1 MLSLW
6 RLTLLCGLLIG
17 PSCCLLDSLSI
28 LPAVVNKDLD
38 ILKDKVQVLGHD
50 FFDEMSKLEISLE
63 QLVGTIL
70 RDIEK
75 LSGKALNA
83 FISKVVAFLGLKI
96 EDIAYLNIKPE
107 LSADGNSLQLRLPVS
122 AAITLKLNPLASD
135 LIKAQ
140 ANLDVLLQLKIV
152 TDDKTGLPKVT
163 LGECLVDQTTI
174 KITILDSSA
183 SLQARIAEKLD
194 AIIKKLIPSV
204 MLKKICP
211 LLGSYANLMD
221 VQKVQNLINHLKTEK
236 PVQAPAI

>member
-1 MLSLW
+1 
-6 RLTLLCGLLIG
+6 
-17 PSCCLLDSLSI
+17 
-28 LPAVVNKDLD
+28 
-38 ILKDKVQVLGHD
+38 
-50 FFDEMSKLEISLE
+50 MSKLEISLE